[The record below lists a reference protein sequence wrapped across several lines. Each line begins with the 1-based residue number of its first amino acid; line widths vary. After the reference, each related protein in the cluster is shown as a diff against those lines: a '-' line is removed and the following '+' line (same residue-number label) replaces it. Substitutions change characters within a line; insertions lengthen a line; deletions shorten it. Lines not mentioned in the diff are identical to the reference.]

1 MELDAAYWQGRRVYV
16 TGAAG
21 FLGSWL
27 TQALLEKGATVVGL
41 IRDESPSGRW
51 REWNLEQ
58 RITVVRGDVADGRL
72 DERVLREYEIQTV
85 FHLAAQPI
93 VGVANAA
100 PGQTFHDNITGT
112 WELLDA
118 CRRYGRAEGIVV
130 ASSDK
135 AYGESAILPYR
146 EDLPTVSTHPY
157 DVSKSCTDLLARS
170 FAATFDLPITVSRCG
185 NFYGG
190 GDLQWSRIVPG
201 TFRSYIRNERPILR
215 SDGSLIRDYI
225 YIADVVEAYLL
236 LGARAGDDD
245 VRGQAFNFGT
255 EQPVSVLALVDLL
268 QKIVDRPDLPP
279 VIGGQVP
286 HEIPI
291 QYLSTQKARRVLGWQ
306 SYTTLEDG
314 LRATYAWYHALLAP
328 RFRDVIA
335 SWTPTNTSL

>member
-1 MELDAAYWQGRRVYV
+1 MEVDSTYWRGRRVYI

-27 TQALLEKGATVVGL
+27 AQALLEKGAVVVGL

-51 REWNLEQ
+51 REWDLEK

-72 DERVLREYEIQTV
+72 NERILREYEIQNV

-93 VGVANAA
+93 VGLANTA
-100 PGQTFHDNITGT
+100 PAQTFHDNITGT

-118 CRRYGRAEGIVV
+118 CRRYARAEAIVV

-135 AYGESAILPYR
+135 AYGESVVLPYH
-146 EDLPTVSTHPY
+146 EDLPTMSTHPY

-170 FAATFDLPITVSRCG
+170 FAVTFDLPITVSRCG

-201 TFRSYIRNERPILR
+201 TFRSYIQNERPMLR

-236 LGARAGDDD
+236 LGAAASSDG

-255 EQPVSVLALVDLL
+255 ERPVSVLALVELL
-268 QKIVDRPDLPP
+268 QAIADRPDLPP
-279 VIGGQVP
+279 VIGGQLP

-291 QYLSTQKARRVLGWQ
+291 QYLSTQKAQHVLGWQ
-306 SYTTLEDG
+306 SRTTLEDG
-314 LRATYAWYHALLAP
+314 LRATYAWYYALLAP
-328 RFRDVIA
+328 RFRDVIS
-335 SWTPTNTSL
+335 SWSTYNTSL